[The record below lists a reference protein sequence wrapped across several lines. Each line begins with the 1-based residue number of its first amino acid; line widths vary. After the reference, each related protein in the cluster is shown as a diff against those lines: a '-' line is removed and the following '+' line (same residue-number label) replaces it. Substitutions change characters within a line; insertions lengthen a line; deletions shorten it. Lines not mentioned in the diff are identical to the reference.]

1 MLARMASSRHT
12 LWISDEDWA
21 QLRQDARHDYVTVS
35 ELIRSRAIGHTAQGS
50 TGPQLH
56 LAAPPTPQSPS
67 PELHAAFL
75 RVAELTAE
83 GRTAPLLGMFTAA
96 PEYARWAQAQGPEA
110 SSERKSHKSSEIT

>member
-1 MLARMASSRHT
+1 MP
-12 LWISDEDWA
+12 EQDWEA
-21 QLRQDARHDYVTVS
+21 LREEAWKRRTSVS
-35 ELIRSRAIGHTAQGS
+35 ALIRKLTLGATEQGS

-83 GRTAPLLGMFTAA
+83 GRTAPLLGMFTQT
-96 PEYARWAQAQGPEA
+96 PEYQAWV
-110 SSERKSHKSSEIT
+110 KSQKST